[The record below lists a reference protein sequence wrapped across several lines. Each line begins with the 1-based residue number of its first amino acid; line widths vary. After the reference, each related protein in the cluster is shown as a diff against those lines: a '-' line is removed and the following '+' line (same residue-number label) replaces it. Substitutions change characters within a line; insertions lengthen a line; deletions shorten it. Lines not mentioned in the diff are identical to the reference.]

1 MYFLFLQN
9 PVNNNKNS
17 MKRDVSEPV
26 SILRTDRLI
35 LSEDDRRHSSISLEI
50 ETAFKFLNDE
60 ECESDSDSE

>member
-1 MYFLFLQN
+1 
-9 PVNNNKNS
+9 